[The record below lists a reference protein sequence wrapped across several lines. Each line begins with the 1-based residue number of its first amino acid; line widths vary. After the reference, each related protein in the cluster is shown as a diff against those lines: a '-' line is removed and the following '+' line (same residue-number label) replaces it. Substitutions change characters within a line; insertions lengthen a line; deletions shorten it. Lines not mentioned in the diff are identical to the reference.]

1 MSLYS
6 QQTIVKGSVKD
17 AVSFQPILNVA
28 ISLEETNLSTLTDA
42 QGEFVFASNIPL
54 GEQILK
60 IYKSGYIIK
69 RFPIIVNEGKVV
81 DITDMTLERDLSQ
94 SQDLFTI
101 TLSDDELDNDA
112 SGADNITGLLSASLD
127 VFQRTAAFEFSQ
139 SFFRLRGLDSENGS
153 VLING
158 ISMNKLFNGRPQWSN
173 WGGLNDVMR
182 NQELTSG
189 LAPSS
194 YNFGGVL
201 GTTNINVRAS
211 RAREGSRITYSS
223 SNRSYSNR
231 LMATYASG
239 LLENNWAYTISLG
252 RRWGMKAI
260 KMGHFTMRIP
270 SFYLLKKN

>member
-1 MSLYS
+1 MVTTQNLSQSYDFNFFCNNLVTFLYYWCLKITMNKLNFIFIFGFFTMSLYS

-28 ISLEETNLSTLTDA
+28 ISLEETNLSTLTDT

-173 WGGLNDVMR
+173 WGG
-182 NQELTSG
+182 
-189 LAPSS
+189 
-194 YNFGGVL
+194 
-201 GTTNINVRAS
+201 
-211 RAREGSRITYSS
+211 
-223 SNRSYSNR
+223 
-231 LMATYASG
+231 
-239 LLENNWAYTISLG
+239 
-252 RRWGMKAI
+252 
-260 KMGHFTMRIP
+260 
-270 SFYLLKKN
+270 

>member
-28 ISLEETNLSTLTDA
+28 ISLEETNLSTLTDT

-101 TLSDDELDNDA
+101 TLCHGPGSFLTTTLDDQEFLYK
-112 SGADNITGLLSASLD
+112 GLRIEVFSLNFLIAVYK
-127 VFQRTAAFEFSQ
+127 VFE
-139 SFFRLRGLDSENGS
+139 
-153 VLING
+153 I
-158 ISMNKLFNGRPQWSN
+158 
-173 WGGLNDVMR
+173 
-182 NQELTSG
+182 
-189 LAPSS
+189 
-194 YNFGGVL
+194 
-201 GTTNINVRAS
+201 
-211 RAREGSRITYSS
+211 
-223 SNRSYSNR
+223 
-231 LMATYASG
+231 
-239 LLENNWAYTISLG
+239 
-252 RRWGMKAI
+252 
-260 KMGHFTMRIP
+260 
-270 SFYLLKKN
+270 